1 MNPAPQVSAAP
12 MKPATKTT
20 ETIEEKL
27 TATETPC
34 LWVAFR
40 FHHWQLVPKRS

>member
-12 MKPATKTT
+12 TKPATTT
-20 ETIEEKL
+20 ETTEEEL

-34 LWVAFR
+34 LWVAFH
-40 FHHWQLVPKRS
+40 FHH